1 MPLEPAPL
9 RVGPGTIPA
18 QAGIGLRAVHYSEV
32 LECKP
37 SVGWFE
43 VHSENF
49 FSAGG
54 KHFYFLEQLL
64 EHYPFS
70 FHGVGLGL
78 GSTDPLSTT
87 HLSKLK
93 KITDCYQP
101 ALVSDHLCWGA
112 AGGIHLNDLL
122 PMPYTAEALQH
133 MIERVARVQDFLGRQ
148 ILIEN
153 VSSYL
158 EFEMSDITEWEFVTE
173 LAQRSGCGL
182 LLDINNIYVNAR
194 NHNIDAATYI
204 NHIPKSL
211 VQEIHLAGFTIDS
224 LKDSDGNKN
233 GEILIDTHSRP
244 VCDDVWALYAQAIQ
258 RLGPVPTLIEWD
270 LDIPPLAILLAE
282 AQHAETILEKQRHA
296 LVA

>member
-1 MPLEPAPL
+1 MSLEPAPP

-18 QAGIGLRAVHYSEV
+18 QAGIGLRAPHYFEV
-32 LECKP
+32 LESKP
-37 SVGWFE
+37 RTGWLE

-54 KHFYFLEQLL
+54 KHFYFLEQLR

-70 FHGVGLGL
+70 FHCVGLGL
-78 GSTDPLSTT
+78 GSIDPLNLT

-93 KITDCYQP
+93 NLTDRYQP
-101 ALVSDHLCWGA
+101 ALVSDHICWGA

-122 PMPYTAEALQH
+122 PLPYTEEALQH
-133 MIERVARVQDFLGRQ
+133 MVERVAQVQDFLGRQ
-148 ILIEN
+148 ILLEN

-158 EFEMSDITEWEFVTE
+158 EFAVSDIPEWEFVSE
-173 LAQRSGCGL
+173 LAQRSGCGV

-194 NHNIDAATYI
+194 NHGISAETYI
-204 NHIPKSL
+204 DHIPQAL
-211 VQEIHLAGFTIDS
+211 VQEIHLAGFTVNPLTD
-224 LKDSDGNKN
+224 DAGNLN

-244 VCDDVWALYAQAIQ
+244 VYDAVWVLYERALQ

-270 LDIPPLAILLAE
+270 VDIPPLATLLAE
-282 AQHAETILEKQRHA
+282 AQHAETLLERQRRA